1 MSHHGVFY
9 TDSFFDLS
17 FDFDCTLA
25 GQGDFRRILQ
35 VAALAFLRAIY
46 VCKIIAY
53 HTTIWITAA
62 ASGHACKS
70 VYNPFASKKQKVKK
84 NPWSKTPCASVIIR
98 ERFFDLRSVAAGLQD
113 ELWCKAY
120 PWGCEGKCEGRK
132 FTLTLTLTTETPINR
147 AFQANCEGVRVR
159 K

>member
-1 MSHHGVFY
+1 MLHYRCKAAALSVPGCCTFLVPLFEYLYIDLIKKNRVSHHGVFY

-53 HTTIWITAA
+53 HTTI
-62 ASGHACKS
+62 
-70 VYNPFASKKQKVKK
+70 
-84 NPWSKTPCASVIIR
+84 
-98 ERFFDLRSVAAGLQD
+98 
-113 ELWCKAY
+113 
-120 PWGCEGKCEGRK
+120 
-132 FTLTLTLTTETPINR
+132 
-147 AFQANCEGVRVR
+147 
-159 K
+159 

>member
-1 MSHHGVFY
+1 MALCEPAATELKSKNAHGPSRMSHHGVFY

-53 HTTIWITAA
+53 HTTI
-62 ASGHACKS
+62 
-70 VYNPFASKKQKVKK
+70 
-84 NPWSKTPCASVIIR
+84 
-98 ERFFDLRSVAAGLQD
+98 
-113 ELWCKAY
+113 
-120 PWGCEGKCEGRK
+120 
-132 FTLTLTLTTETPINR
+132 
-147 AFQANCEGVRVR
+147 
-159 K
+159 